1 MKLNMKGAVGILAA
15 GTAAGLIMLGGPS
28 SQKAEDGKER
38 IILQEEIV
46 SLRQENVKVFAT
58 NRADTRVAH
67 VYAKP
72 VHYRDKRTGELREY
86 DLSVKISKADDP
98 ERFVDIGN
106 GRVTWREGSESD
118 YRFEDGSGHYVA
130 YRFLTDAR
138 GIEVQNEYG
147 KGGVKQSYI
156 LESDGAGSEL
166 AWQIETNAVFSEHNG
181 ELIFTDVLAVY
192 DLFRTAAPVAWDR
205 HDKPVEVRVS
215 VAGDTLIYRVDTE
228 GAAFPVTVDPST
240 YLSTAGSNYYG
251 YLNNNTT
258 GGSWED
264 IRNLT
269 TSASNATGVILSGF
283 SYDNGATRYDLYRS
297 FAIYSCADSNIYVS
311 AAALKSYISQLPD
324 SSGAKLDVLLGT
336 QTGTRSDAWWNDF
349 YGWAASGAYGGVIQP
364 IPSIDLSGYSVSD
377 TLDESFSSA
386 GIDSLNA
393 AFRRGG
399 SFRLA
404 FLTHEDVLNYG
415 ISWQATHYEYIT
427 LSYPFIEITYTVAS
441 PENFSTEALSE
452 TSIRCTWTDNIYGES
467 GFRIIDAYTGA
478 YYDSVGPGIETIDLT
493 GLIPNTIYALKAQ
506 VIGGTADGQVSPA
519 DSSCTDASAPAA
531 APDTSDVTYTTMT
544 VYPDTSG
551 TGNPEDTDYAIVF
564 ITTDYDTL
572 YVDASADPD
581 TLREALGV
589 EDEWG
594 WRTYDEWGG
603 AGGVMVTGLDP
614 ARTYAVGVMARR
626 RDFPE

>member
-28 SQKAEDGKER
+28 SQKAEDGKKR

-166 AWQIETNAVFSEHNG
+166 AWQIETNLDCEADGGGLV
-181 ELIFTDVLAVY
+181 FTDGGSGRVI
-192 DLFRTAAPVAWDR
+192 FRTAAPVAWDA
-205 HDKPVEVRVS
+205 DGKPVN
-215 VAGDTLIYRVDTE
+215 VAVTASCGMLIYDIDTE
-228 GAAFPVTVDPST
+228 GARYPVTVDPST
-240 YLSTAGSNYYG
+240 KIESYGNDGRVISENAAYLTARNATTGATVNTWLYCYVGQNRGAQYTVHRSFLNFPPVYNVASVLSESLYVKVQSDQSTTNFDFFPVQGTFTGAPSTGWFNDFLGWLSSGTYGTNTMSNYFDTGAGSWAGETWKYVAFIAAGRDTTKNVWARGDTLRLMLISARDNSATEPTNTEYVVLYNSDTAGKEPYLS
-251 YLNNNTT
+251 
-258 GGSWED
+258 
-264 IRNLT
+264 
-269 TSASNATGVILSGF
+269 
-283 SYDNGATRYDLYRS
+283 
-297 FAIYSCADSNIYVS
+297 
-311 AAALKSYISQLPD
+311 
-324 SSGAKLDVLLGT
+324 
-336 QTGTRSDAWWNDF
+336 
-349 YGWAASGAYGGVIQP
+349 
-364 IPSIDLSGYSVSD
+364 
-377 TLDESFSSA
+377 
-386 GIDSLNA
+386 
-393 AFRRGG
+393 
-399 SFRLA
+399 
-404 FLTHEDVLNYG
+404 
-415 ISWQATHYEYIT
+415 
-427 LSYPFIEITYTVAS
+427 ITYTLAVPTGFIMTAS
-441 PENFSTEALSE
+441 G
-452 TSIRCTWTDNIYGES
+452 TDSVYCAWNNNIAGEDS
-467 GFRIIDAYTGA
+467 FRVKDAVTGA
-478 YYDSVGPGIETIDLT
+478 YVGSVAADVTTFAKG
-493 GLIPNTIYALKAQ
+493 GLIPDTIYDWL
-506 VIGGTADGQVSPA
+506 VEVVGGNADGQTSAP
-519 DSSCTDASAPAA
+519 DSVCTDAAAPVA